1 MKNFDIKNFDPETI
15 CEKLLEMVQDMDYHD
30 YGETLEQEKDEI
42 TNALYYLRAFAEN
55 PYNDAMFKT
64 FAALLYTLTETY

>member
-30 YGETLEQEKDEI
+30 YGETLGQEKDEI

-55 PYNDAMFKT
+55 PYNDTMFKT
-64 FAALLYTLTETY
+64 FASLLYTLTETY